1 MHVGSTF
8 GPIPI
13 RGCPFVAAL
22 LDERIFEVLDKISVP
37 REEQP
42 REMDLFVGLEV
53 VKAQR
58 TPSLHQR

>member
-1 MHVGSTF
+1 MGMGSTF

-22 LDERIFEVLDKISVP
+22 LDERIFKVLDKISVP
-37 REEQP
+37 REELS

-53 VKAQR
+53 VKVRR
-58 TPSLHQR
+58 TPSLHRR